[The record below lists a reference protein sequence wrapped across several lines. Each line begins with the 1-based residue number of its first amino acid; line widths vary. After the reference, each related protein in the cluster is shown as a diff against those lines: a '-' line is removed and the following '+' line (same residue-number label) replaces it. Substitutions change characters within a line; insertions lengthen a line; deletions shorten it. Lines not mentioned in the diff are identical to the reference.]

1 MSELNLYCLLL
12 LSLSLSPPGPDVKIC
27 RSTIMGQSQEMLRFG
42 VAMALC
48 AVACST
54 CESTFVRPVPDAE
67 NCAATTMD
75 RFSKQC
81 NRKPSFASGYLDMVD
96 NLSLTECGDLCLS
109 RFACKSFTHIVGNG
123 KCHLYAKSCKEDLN

>member
-1 MSELNLYCLLL
+1 
-12 LSLSLSPPGPDVKIC
+12 
-27 RSTIMGQSQEMLRFG
+27 MGKSQEMLWFG

-54 CESTFVRPVPDAE
+54 CESTFGLAPGSAAE

>member
-1 MSELNLYCLLL
+1 
-12 LSLSLSPPGPDVKIC
+12 
-27 RSTIMGQSQEMLRFG
+27 MLRFG

-54 CESTFVRPVPDAE
+54 CESTFVLPLPGSHELED
-67 NCAATTMD
+67 CAATTMD